1 MAVEIVT
8 KEDLELFRIQ
18 LLEEIKR
25 LVKPEVRRK
34 RWLRSRE
41 VRRLLKISAGTLQ
54 NLRVNDTLHPVQLP
68 NSRILYYDAEEVENL
83 LKST

>member
-8 KEDLELFRIQ
+8 KEDLELFRIR
-18 LLEEIKR
+18 LLDEIKR
-25 LVKPEVRRK
+25 LIRPEVQKK

-41 VRRLLKISAGTLQ
+41 VRKLLKISAGTLQ

-83 LKST
+83 LKTR